1 MDALKAAVLQAEED
15 SHMRHTSLRQAFNA
29 LKNRKKPTQLQGGGG
44 QIDRDAAI
52 ECFRKSMH
60 VSAGT
65 KTAHYVNAESG
76 NVGGSLELE
85 IGTLTWAEAQYE
97 HAIYFSLQ
105 HKDRSVII
113 NNVRVHGTCRLLPP
127 TSSANGTVTYS
138 ITSRFPWIKEGFTP
152 FEFEYV
158 LGANPQRHIINV
170 NVYCS
175 MSQLAN
181 AMTVAC
187 SQT

>member
-44 QIDRDAAI
+44 QINRVAAI

-65 KTAHYVNAESG
+65 KTAPYVNAESG

-85 IGTLTWAEAQYE
+85 IGTLTWAEAQYQN
-97 HAIYFSLQ
+97 AIYFSLE

-113 NNVRVHGTCRLLPP
+113 QNVRVHGTCRLLPP
-127 TSSANGTVTYS
+127 TSSTYS
-138 ITSRFPWIKEGFTP
+138 IMSRFPWIQEGFTP

-158 LGANPQRHIINV
+158 LNDNPQRHIINV

-187 SQT
+187 QPDIN